1 MPQRAIVIHSPHSGR
16 SEKLVEAITHLEQTG
31 VEVVNTIS
39 IADLDNLP
47 AQGTTWKESGIDVA
61 IAAGGDGLVGGVITH
76 IAESGLPLGILPLGT
91 SNDIARALRIPQDLQ
106 AAAQIIAQRK
116 EQEVDVGVA
125 QPAEQAP
132 HLATKHQAGPLLEQA
147 APQKHGYF
155 AHALTVGVNVQF
167 ARIATNVATRQ
178 RFGRMTYS
186 VAALKTWATHDAL
199 DIQLE
204 FDGLAMPPARANTQV
219 PISPAP
225 ATPDLRTSLRCR
237 ALQVAVIN
245 TPIFGGQREL
255 AIPGS
260 SFADRLL
267 DIVVIEQMD
276 VGTLGKSI
284 AHLYGPRGHAET
296 PVSSGEKRTF
306 THHPAE
312 LSGIPGIHH
321 VQARGVTI
329 TTSADPR
336 DVTLDGEVRGQT
348 PMYVHVADEQL
359 RVKVP
364 AQEVTSPGGVLH

>member
-1 MPQRAIVIHSPHSGR
+1 MPQRAIVIRSPHAGR
-16 SEKLVEAITHLEQTG
+16 SEKLVEAIAHLEQTG

-39 IADLDNLP
+39 VADLDNLP
-47 AQGTTWKESGIDVA
+47 AQGTTWKEGGIDVA

-106 AAAQIIAQRK
+106 AAAQTIAQGK
-116 EQEVDVGVA
+116 LQEVDIGVA
-125 QPAEQAP
+125 QSAEEAP
-132 HLATKHQAGPLLEQA
+132 HLATQHQSGPLLEQV
-147 APQKHGYF
+147 APQKRGYF

-167 ARIATNVATRQ
+167 ARIATDVATRQ
-178 RFGRMTYS
+178 RFGRMTYTI
-186 VAALKTWATHDAL
+186 AALETFVTHDVL
-199 DIQLE
+199 DIQLVFE
-204 FDGLAMPPARANTQV
+204 GLAMPQPTANSQV
-219 PISPAP
+219 HMSP
-225 ATPDLRTSLRCR
+225 ATPELQTSLRGR

-267 DIVVIEQMD
+267 DIVMIEQMD
-276 VGTLGKSI
+276 VGTLGKNI
-284 AHLYGPRGHAET
+284 VHNFGPKGHAGT
-296 PVSSGEKRTF
+296 PVSTGEKRTF

-312 LSGIPGIHH
+312 FSGIPGIHH

-329 TTSADPR
+329 TTNADPR

-364 AQEVTSPGGVLH
+364 EQALR